1 MAEYQDLFERLELK
15 YLIDERTAESVR
27 RSILPY
33 CEADP
38 FNGTCGRGYRI
49 RSLYFDSPS
58 LVCFRAKE
66 RGDSDRFKLRARV
79 YDATGSVSLEV
90 KRKRGDVV
98 WKARSAVPRD
108 IWAEAAQGWVVPKVK
123 NPRALERFARLFAE
137 FGAEPKIIVDYQ
149 REAYA
154 SREDGYARVTFDRN
168 VRYAAMP
175 DFDLDSPES
184 GTLAVPTGITAD
196 FGTACV
202 LELKC
207 EQFMP
212 TWMAQLIHEHQLLRV
227 GFSKYNTA
235 MRDDLSWARARDP
248 LLLEIDY
255 A

>member
-1 MAEYQDLFERLELK
+1 MVEYQDIFERLELK
-15 YLIDERTAESVR
+15 YLIDEATAESVR
-27 RSILPY
+27 KAVLPY
-33 CEADP
+33 CDGDS
-38 FNGTCGRGYRI
+38 FNGTCGRGYKI

-66 RGDSDRFKLRARV
+66 RGDGDRFKLRARV
-79 YDATGSVSLEV
+79 YDSTGPVSLEV

-108 IWAEAAQGWVVPKVK
+108 IWVDAAQGWVVPKVK
-123 NPRALERFARLFAE
+123 NPRALDRFARLFAE
-137 FGAEPKIIVDYQ
+137 IAAEPKILVDYE
-149 REAYA
+149 REAFS

-168 VRYAAMP
+168 VKYAAVSE
-175 DFDLDSPES
+175 FDLDFPES
-184 GTLAVPTGITAD
+184 QMLPVPTGVTSDFATA
-196 FGTACV
+196 AI

-212 TWMAQLIHEHQLLRV
+212 AWMAQLIHEHQLMRV

-235 MRDDLSWARARDP
+235 LRDDLSWSRAKDP
-248 LLLEIDY
+248 LLMEIDY

>member
-15 YLIDERTAESVR
+15 YLIDEPTAEAVR
-27 RSILPY
+27 RAILPY
-33 CEADP
+33 CDRDAY
-38 FNGTCGRGYRI
+38 NGTCGRGYKI

-58 LVCFRAKE
+58 LACFRAKE
-66 RGDSDRFKLRARV
+66 RGDGDRFKLRARV
-79 YDATGSVSLEV
+79 YDARGAVSLEV

-137 FGAEPKIIVDYQ
+137 IGAEPKIMVDYE
-149 REAYA
+149 REAFA
-154 SREDGYARVTFDRN
+154 SRVDGYARVTFDRN
-168 VRYAAMP
+168 VRYCATLDYDLDMP
-175 DFDLDSPES
+175 DQ
-184 GTLAVPTGITAD
+184 TLLPVPTGVTGD
-196 FGTACV
+196 FAAACV

-212 TWMAQLIHEHQLLRV
+212 GWMAALIHEHQLLRT

-235 MRDDLSWARARDP
+235 MHDELGWARARDP
-248 LLLEIDY
+248 LLMEIDY